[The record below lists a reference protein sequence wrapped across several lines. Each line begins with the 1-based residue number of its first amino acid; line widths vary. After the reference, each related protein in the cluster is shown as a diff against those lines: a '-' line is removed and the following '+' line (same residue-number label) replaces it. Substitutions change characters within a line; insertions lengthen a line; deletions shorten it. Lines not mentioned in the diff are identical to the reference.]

1 MKSGHEAYS
10 CTACQASISG
20 SEPADSFLFFY
31 FLFYFSNFLLF
42 IFSETHTHTHT
53 HFFSDDNNAHYLTI
67 IHVLVVDQTRY
78 CEHHHHYM

>member
-1 MKSGHEAYS
+1 MESGHEACS

-42 IFSETHTHTHT
+42 ISASVSVYILAGTTSPTLLSLGLYSEKHPQRP
-53 HFFSDDNNAHYLTI
+53 D
-67 IHVLVVDQTRY
+67 
-78 CEHHHHYM
+78 